1 MKKTLLFSLL
11 VAGMLT
17 LASCGNAPKEE
28 TAGKHN
34 IQLTK
39 VTDYLYETTL
49 DYDFEIADAQALYQK
64 YKPHMGGC
72 SSVSIGNLRGRNLD
86 WIYGT
91 GVEVVVR
98 TPKTDKRHASLGI
111 ASLVN
116 VSEEEANDGQNQE
129 GCEMLPWITVDGI
142 NDAGVCVNV
151 NVVNYQE
158 LGPWEMKTETED
170 GDINNILKGKDNK
183 YFEHIKNL
191 MVNRKQR
198 DRNVPDNLW
207 ETIHT
212 TIYNYKERSLQVNV
226 HEGTIYYDYK
236 L

>member
-39 VTDYLYETTL
+39 V
-49 DYDFEIADAQALYQK
+49 
-64 YKPHMGGC
+64 
-72 SSVSIGNLRGRNLD
+72 
-86 WIYGT
+86 
-91 GVEVVVR
+91 
-98 TPKTDKRHASLGI
+98 
-111 ASLVN
+111 
-116 VSEEEANDGQNQE
+116 
-129 GCEMLPWITVDGI
+129 
-142 NDAGVCVNV
+142 
-151 NVVNYQE
+151 
-158 LGPWEMKTETED
+158 
-170 GDINNILKGKDNK
+170 
-183 YFEHIKNL
+183 
-191 MVNRKQR
+191 
-198 DRNVPDNLW
+198 PDNLW

-212 TIYNYKERSLQVNV
+212 TIYNYKEHSLQVNV